1 MIKCILID
9 DEAKALKMLQR
20 KIAHFFPDCE
30 ILATFQNPEEALM
43 QIDTLQPDLVFLD
56 ISMPNMS
63 GFDFLSAI
71 DNPTFEVIFVTA
83 FNQYAI
89 EAIKHAAI
97 GYIVKPIDDE
107 ELQQAVEKAKENIN
121 LKVAQRNNKVL
132 LELLSQKSSTLS
144 IPTQNGYVFVKK
156 EDIVRFEGTDGYTK
170 IVCCKD
176 QEYLSSYSLGK
187 FASILDL
194 TNFFQAHRS
203 HIINLK
209 YVVGYLNEGYVELSD
224 KSNIPL
230 SKNKRKDF
238 LSLMEKI

>member
-1 MIKCILID
+1 MIKCVLID
-9 DEAKALKMLQR
+9 DEVKALRMLQN
-20 KIAHFFPDCE
+20 KVENNYPDCH
-30 ILATFQNPEEALM
+30 ILATFNNVEEALL
-43 QIDTLQPDLVFLD
+43 QIDELHPDLVFLD
-56 ISMPNMS
+56 IEMPNLS

-71 DNPTFEVIFVTA
+71 ENPSFEVIFVTA
-83 FNQYAI
+83 YNQYAI

-97 GYIVKPIDDE
+97 GYIVKPIDDD
-107 ELQQAVEKAKENIN
+107 ELAQAIEKAKENIS

-144 IPTQNGYVFVKK
+144 IPTQDGYVFVKK

-170 IVCCKD
+170 IICCAD

-187 FASILDL
+187 FAIILDL